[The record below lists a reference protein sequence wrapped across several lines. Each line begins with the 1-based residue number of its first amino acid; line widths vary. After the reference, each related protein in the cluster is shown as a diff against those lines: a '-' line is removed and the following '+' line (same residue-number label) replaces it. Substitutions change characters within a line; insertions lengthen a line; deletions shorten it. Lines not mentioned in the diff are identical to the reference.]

1 MENNVTSIFKNKDK
15 PVSVLQ
21 KILTPT
27 YKKRMSDMKETLAI
41 LDKRIKELEAKK
53 GYSND

>member
-27 YKKRMSDMKETLAI
+27 YKKRMSDMKETLAT